1 MPPDPFEVLGIAA
14 DATLGEARAAYRR
27 VVALFHPDHLQGM
40 RAEVRAEGEKRLR
53 EATEALEAIR
63 SGYRSIRLP
72 GLPGRPR
79 WPGAGGPPADDA
91 ETETTYNA
99 QIRDEESDGIHADW
113 SGIHAAA
120 MYAALRRAH
129 TVEGPVQQVEWGAYE
144 CTMPGSEVKRLLAN
158 VLTDGSGWQGHPLE
172 TLDVGSTRLV
182 GTSALE
188 PPGSRD
194 LGWLAD
200 NVGDRRRYLVTA
212 EVFG

>member
-63 SGYRSIRLP
+63 SGYGSLRRR
-72 GLPGRPR
+72 GLPR
-79 WPGAGGPPADDA
+79 WPGAGGPEAVDG
-91 ETETTYNA
+91 ETGHNYNA
-99 QIRDEESDGIHADW
+99 QIRDEAPDGIHADW
-113 SGIHAAA
+113 SGPHAAA
-120 MYAALRRAH
+120 LYTALRRAH
-129 TVEGPVQQVEWGAYE
+129 TVEGPVQQVEWGAFE
-144 CTMPGSEVKRLLAN
+144 CTMPGSEVKRLIAT
-158 VLTDGSGWQGHPLE
+158 VFTDGSGWRAEPLE
-172 TLDVGSTRLV
+172 TLDVGSNRLV
-182 GTSALE
+182 GTLAPE

-200 NVGDRRRYLVTA
+200 HVADRRRYVVTA